1 MAKKNGRIIDGNAIV
16 SNNKRKREAVPQ
28 GYGEFTNPQTG
39 EVITSAFSKPTSTLP
54 MPTVIRQQQQ
64 QPSQQQMQADAY
76 DDMEREAFYADE
88 ASGGGSGMVGINK
101 YGSPIDANGDTP
113 MEYMSPQEI
122 EDTRMEYA
130 TSLGNYSNFAEENGI
145 NMNDMFNR
153 FSEEYSDED
162 IALFKDARKIKNFDD
177 AVKVGM
183 MNDEMADIMNLDTE
197 KYFGEDSIMELCGR
211 ECQQKR
217 LNQHQHRDRNHDRS
231 ENILAMD
238 DEEFLKQDRGL

>member
-1 MAKKNGRIIDGNAIV
+1 MVSKNNRTIDGNAIV
-16 SNNKRKREAVPQ
+16 SNNRRKRESVPQ

-39 EVITSAFSKPTSTLP
+39 KVLASAFSKPTPTLP
-54 MPTVIRQQQQ
+54 METIQQRQQQQ
-64 QPSQQQMQADAY
+64 MQQDAY
-76 DDMEREAFYADE
+76 DDIEREAFYADE
-88 ASGGGSGMVGINK
+88 ATGGGSGIVGTNK
-101 YGSPIDANGDTP
+101 YGSPVDKNGDTP
-113 MEYMSPQEI
+113 MEYMSPKEI
-122 EDTRMEYA
+122 EDAQMEYA

-145 NMNDMFNR
+145 DMNEMFTR
-153 FSEEYSDED
+153 FSEDYSDED